1 MTGGFHDYRCSK
13 LKFVKTIKNNMKAIE
28 DKEEHLK
35 NVERNLSDILSPCLH
50 DAGIEDARSVMT

>member
-1 MTGGFHDYRCSK
+1 
-13 LKFVKTIKNNMKAIE
+13 MKAIE